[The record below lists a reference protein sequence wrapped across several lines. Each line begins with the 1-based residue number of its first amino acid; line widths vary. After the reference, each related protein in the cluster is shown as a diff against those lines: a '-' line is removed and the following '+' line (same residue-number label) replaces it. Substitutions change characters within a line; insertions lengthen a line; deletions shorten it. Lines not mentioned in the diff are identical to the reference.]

1 MIEAFG
7 NFLLKDILF
16 SNVFQAIAVILVGLI
31 AAKVAGKIFE
41 FSLKKQQIARNTL
54 NSVVKSIE
62 LFVFV
67 LSLILALTVLRVSV
81 AEVLVSKVMAFIPSV
96 IIFFL
101 VFVLGYILVTLIV
114 DALSYLFIRFGSD
127 SYLEEFGI
135 SKQIISSFFIL
146 VKFFL
151 LLIILMLSFSAVGV
165 DIGLFGNFFST
176 LITAF
181 IVLAVALFFFGFK
194 EIFENFFSSIYIQ
207 RNLIK
212 PGQQIKVGN
221 ETGEVIGVD
230 VHGVMLRLGSGYNL
244 VIPNKEFIKKDFYL
258 KRARSDI
265 SKLEA
270 IRAKFIKQMNYYCGP
285 ASASMMLSFFGYDFS
300 QQQIGKLAKTMVPG
314 GTKPLNLIRAVE
326 SLTNNMV
333 KGQLI
338 RYNQIYNLKEEV
350 KSWIADGA
358 MLLMWYKKPVLFPA
372 KKSRSGHFVLCVGIE
387 GDELILMDPSPQTAG
402 VYMVDY
408 RLMEEAMSETD
419 KKRGYLIFAKKGT
432 PAFWRI
438 QEGLIYANVASYK
451 NLSKS
456 FERYLNKLIR
466 RKSIVNELLSEF
478 VFNKISSDPEKKIKK
493 IWVPEKKLVQEEKD
507 PEAVND

>member
-181 IVLAVALFFFGFK
+181 IVLAVALFFLD
-194 EIFENFFSSIYIQ
+194 S
-207 RNLIK
+207 
-212 PGQQIKVGN
+212 
-221 ETGEVIGVD
+221 
-230 VHGVMLRLGSGYNL
+230 
-244 VIPNKEFIKKDFYL
+244 
-258 KRARSDI
+258 
-265 SKLEA
+265 
-270 IRAKFIKQMNYYCGP
+270 
-285 ASASMMLSFFGYDFS
+285 
-300 QQQIGKLAKTMVPG
+300 
-314 GTKPLNLIRAVE
+314 
-326 SLTNNMV
+326 
-333 KGQLI
+333 
-338 RYNQIYNLKEEV
+338 
-350 KSWIADGA
+350 
-358 MLLMWYKKPVLFPA
+358 
-372 KKSRSGHFVLCVGIE
+372 
-387 GDELILMDPSPQTAG
+387 
-402 VYMVDY
+402 
-408 RLMEEAMSETD
+408 
-419 KKRGYLIFAKKGT
+419 
-432 PAFWRI
+432 
-438 QEGLIYANVASYK
+438 
-451 NLSKS
+451 
-456 FERYLNKLIR
+456 
-466 RKSIVNELLSEF
+466 RKSSRTF
-478 VFNKISSDPEKKIKK
+478 FQVFTFKGI
-493 IWVPEKKLVQEEKD
+493 
-507 PEAVND
+507 